1 MTLHLK
7 ALNCLH
13 RIVIKGCLL
22 CETRGAG
29 AGGHGDFI
37 SRIPVCHSCLAV
49 STLSSD
55 FRTAV
60 FGVNPVKGVING
72 ISNATK
78 DSLVS
83 GKVRREQ
90 RPLPSWKSQILKLHY
105 PQIVTFS
112 HLKPGTLHWPPS
124 VLGTLFGRKS
134 RPADVSLAGK
144 PSQASWFIGCQG
156 EELVRA

>member
-1 MTLHLK
+1 MYREL
-7 ALNCLH
+7 
-13 RIVIKGCLL
+13 
-22 CETRGAG
+22 
-29 AGGHGDFI
+29 I

-78 DSLVS
+78 DSLIS

-90 RPLPSWKSQILKLHY
+90 RPLPSCKSQILKLHY
-105 PQIVTFS
+105 PQIVTFP
-112 HLKPGTLHWPPS
+112 HLKPSTLHWTPA
-124 VLGTLFGRKS
+124 LGTLFDRKS